1 MKKLK
6 NKKIILV
13 FAFIIIVFIGFGIY
27 KISFKS
33 NPKRINESEKT
44 NKSSEISEEVS
55 IKKIEDGY
63 NLDNNSWDIQLDYEQ
78 PIGEKSKIEA
88 GYNLEKELVVSN
100 PSDKNITYDL
110 VWTNVDNKF
119 KTQSD
124 LLYSISGEGK
134 GATSIGTSQ
143 VPVASF
149 SILEDIKLPSL
160 ETHKYTLRIWYDKSK
175 NSKDTD
181 FSKFEGRIKAII
193 HK

>member
-1 MKKLK
+1 MKVLK

-55 IKKIEDGY
+55 IKKIED
-63 NLDNNSWDIQLDYEQ
+63 
-78 PIGEKSKIEA
+78 